1 MFGEHHHHNNNNNH
15 HHHPHRRRPHHRH
28 HHPHHHHRHH
38 QHHQLRKFLWNRQY
52 DGMTFQGL
60 NIFEHCLCMNSNASL
75 DMLIVFFNE
84 PMTEEHEAAWV
95 AKACWLCDET
105 GHAACRLSL
114 GDGPLICCPSIM
126 GKRMEKDDKA
136 WDFGVPDFETDPLSS
151 PVSFC
156 PMNHRDIFPRMWRQQ
171 GRASQQALL
180 YSYFKAG
187 NPAKTPADWSDG
199 PFTAVSHAFVA
210 GRRRFRPLLVLI
222 IRQCLQALDLDS
234 KQIF

>member
-1 MFGEHHHHNNNNNH
+1 MKQTA
-15 HHHPHRRRPHHRH
+15 R
-28 HHPHHHHRHH
+28 
-38 QHHQLRKFLWNRQY
+38 WNDISRFEQFRTLLVY
-52 DGMTFQGL
+52 EFQ
-60 NIFEHCLCMNSNASL
+60 IFKASL

-156 PMNHRDIFPRMWRQQ
+156 PMNHRDIFPRMWRQR

-199 PFTAVSHAFVA
+199 PFTAVSHAFCGGQEAIPAVTGSDHQTVPA
-210 GRRRFRPLLVLI
+210 GAGLRFQTDFLVQFPCILE
-222 IRQCLQALDLDS
+222 DFGS
-234 KQIF
+234 VPPETWQIPFQVDGRTPW